1 MALLFVF
8 LLLII
13 LELFLMSFVFPLP
26 VTDTGTVRYR
36 TLPWM
41 TMLLIVVNSLVFIL
55 WQASNLYQGSVALEE
70 TGSAVMLDDYL
81 KQLWM
86 YGFRGSYLREGYSIG
101 AFVTFTSM
109 FMHSDMW
116 HLFGNMIFLW
126 TFGRRVEDACGP
138 WRFLLFYLAAG
149 MVANLGSELLNPS
162 AVDLPGVGASGAISG
177 VMGAYLLLFP
187 GALVN
192 CLWGLGSIVRL
203 PLVVFGQLV
212 GIKSLEG
219 VPTWRW
225 TVRVPAWI
233 LLVYFLV
240 KDLIPSFEVIQQG
253 KDIGGVNNLAH
264 LTGFLAALF
273 IVLFVR
279 KDLAMRFF
287 SGRSV

>member
-13 LELFLMSFVFPLP
+13 LELFLMSFAFPLP

>member
-1 MALLFVF
+1 MGLLIAF

-13 LELFLMSFVFPLP
+13 LELILMSFVFPLP

-41 TMLLIVVNSLVFIL
+41 TMLLIVINSLVFIL

-81 KQLWM
+81 KQLWT

-109 FMHSDMW
+109 FMHGDMW

-162 AVDLPGVGASGAISG
+162 TVDLPGVGASGAISG

-203 PLVVFGQLV
+203 PLVVIGQLV

-225 TVRVPAWI
+225 TVRVPAW
-233 LLVYFLV
+233 LLLIYFLF

-253 KDIGGVNNLAH
+253 QDIGGVNNLAH